1 MWVQVLVHLVNHRT
15 NIAFNTFTVTHSIQ
29 TYTELDKQGVPE
41 TINIYICTLCPKT
54 TYSKEIAKNT
64 LMWLLLIHTTYKC
77 NYKGR
82 VVVTYV
88 YIYPIT
94 KKTYKW

>member
-41 TINIYICTLCPKT
+41 TINFIYL
-54 TYSKEIAKNT
+54 
-64 LMWLLLIHTTYKC
+64 HT
-77 NYKGR
+77 
-82 VVVTYV
+82 V
-88 YIYPIT
+88 P
-94 KKTYKW
+94 